1 MKLLIIIEE
10 FDMLS
15 MIFGD
20 PVVWGSL
27 LGILIMVIMAG
38 YYTYMF
44 MYNSDPDHEDKDEP
58 K

>member
-1 MKLLIIIEE
+1 
-10 FDMLS
+10 MLS

-27 LGILIMVIMAG
+27 LGILIMVVMAA

-44 MYNSDPDHEDKDEP
+44 IHNSDPSYKDDV
-58 K
+58 

>member
-1 MKLLIIIEE
+1 
-10 FDMLS
+10 MLS

-27 LGILIMVIMAG
+27 LGILIMVIMGA

-44 MYNSDPDHEDKDEP
+44 VHNSDPDHDDEA
-58 K
+58 